1 MKAVVWTRYGP
12 PEVLQVQEVEKP
24 QPGDGELLVRIHATT
39 VTKGDCEMRALDF
52 PLILGLPIRIWMGF
66 FKPRAG
72 KIPGTEYAG
81 VVEAVGQGVRRFKVG
96 DEVFGSAGMN
106 LGANAEYIVVSENP
120 DDMGGSVAIKPENT
134 TFEEAATFPFGA
146 REALHFIRL
155 AGLQPGQKILINGAG
170 GSIGVFA
177 VQLAKL
183 EQAEVTAVD
192 RAEKLEMLRGLGA
205 DQVVDYRSEDFTAQ
219 GEIYDVIFDVVG
231 TLKFSRANKVLK
243 PGGTYLL
250 ANPISQMLAGMWTRL
265 TTDRHVITQASSP
278 TVEDLHEV
286 RRLIEAGTLR
296 TVIDRSYPLEQIVAA
311 HRYVETGAKQGN
323 LVITID

>member
-12 PEVLQVQEVEKP
+12 PEVLRVEEIEKP
-24 QPGDGELLVRIHATT
+24 TPVHGELLIRVHATT

-52 PLILGLPIRIWMGF
+52 PLILGLPIRLWMGF

-81 VVEAVGQGVRRFKVG
+81 VVEAVGEGVKHFNVG

-106 LGANAEYIVVSENP
+106 LGTNAEYICVPEKP
-120 DDMGGSVAIKPENT
+120 DDMGGAVAIKPKNM
-134 TFEEAATFPFGA
+134 TFGEAATIPFGG
-146 REALHFIRL
+146 RDALHFIRL

-183 EQAEVTAVD
+183 KLAEVTAVD
-192 RAEKLEMLRGLGA
+192 SVEKLEMLRELGA
-205 DQVVDYRSEDFTAQ
+205 DHVVDYRSEDFTEQ

-231 TLKFSRANKVLK
+231 TVKFSHANKVLK

-250 ANPISQMLAGMWTRL
+250 ANPVSQMLTRMWTRL
-265 TTDRHVITQASSP
+265 TTDREVIMQVSSP

-286 RRLIEAGTLR
+286 RELIEAGKLR

-323 LVITID
+323 LVVTVD

>member
-66 FKPRAG
+66 LKPRAG

-81 VVEAVGQGVRRFKVG
+81 VVEAVGEGVRRFKVG

-120 DDMGGSVAIKPENT
+120 DDMGGSVAIKPDNT

-311 HRYVETGAKQGN
+311 HRYVENGAKQGN

>member
-81 VVEAVGQGVRRFKVG
+81 VVEAVGEGVRRFKVG

-250 ANPISQMLAGMWTRL
+250 ANPISQMLAGMWTRV
-265 TTDRHVITQASSP
+265 TTDRHVIMQASSP

>member
-81 VVEAVGQGVRRFKVG
+81 VVEAVGEGVRRFKVG

-155 AGLQPGQKILINGAG
+155 ADLQPGQKILINGAG

-192 RAEKLEMLRGLGA
+192 RAEKLE
-205 DQVVDYRSEDFTAQ
+205 
-219 GEIYDVIFDVVG
+219 
-231 TLKFSRANKVLK
+231 
-243 PGGTYLL
+243 
-250 ANPISQMLAGMWTRL
+250 
-265 TTDRHVITQASSP
+265 
-278 TVEDLHEV
+278 
-286 RRLIEAGTLR
+286 
-296 TVIDRSYPLEQIVAA
+296 
-311 HRYVETGAKQGN
+311 
-323 LVITID
+323 